1 MHCIIGHCIIGSC
14 FAVALAVASRY
25 RSDSTSSLGTSI
37 CHECSSTRKKKSLW
51 DATKAVLKG
60 KFIAIQAFHKK
71 EEKSQTD
78 NVTHHLNELEKEQ
91 RIEKE

>member
-1 MHCIIGHCIIGSC
+1 MLWLWPWPAGIGLIRPLAWELPYATS
-14 FAVALAVASRY
+14 VALQ
-25 RSDSTSSLGTSI
+25 G
-37 CHECSSTRKKKSLW
+37 KKKSLW

-60 KFIAIQAFHKK
+60 KLIAIQAFHKK